1 MHESGHCGRWPSC
14 APPTITALAEPGTR
28 TSDGLANEAL
38 LGLIVEDV
46 SGQPLARVIHER
58 VAAPAGLDDT
68 SLAGAGWV
76 TPARWRHGMLAF
88 NGAMLD
94 TSAFDPTS
102 YLTWNQAAIS
112 SVSTPTDLLDLLDAW
127 TTADL
132 FTTDRTP
139 RPDRY
144 APEPVESSLLPDF
157 HAGLGVP
164 FNGSAHA
171 RRSTVASSPPRSAVR
186 RVESVRELGSSG
198 TPTASPSWSM

>member
-1 MHESGHCGRWPSC
+1 
-14 APPTITALAEPGTR
+14 
-28 TSDGLANEAL
+28 
-38 LGLIVEDV
+38 
-46 SGQPLARVIHER
+46 
-58 VAAPAGLDDT
+58 
-68 SLAGAGWV
+68 
-76 TPARWRHGMLAF
+76 MLAF

-144 APEPVESSLLPDF
+144 APEPVESNLLPDF

-164 FNGSAHA
+164 FNGFCPCTSVDGGVEPTAFGRTPSGVGTRTWLLRYA
-171 RRSTVASSPPRSAVR
+171 DGISVVVNVNSDEAAPGDIQAVASEVHDIAA
-186 RVESVRELGSSG
+186 
-198 TPTASPSWSM
+198 ASH